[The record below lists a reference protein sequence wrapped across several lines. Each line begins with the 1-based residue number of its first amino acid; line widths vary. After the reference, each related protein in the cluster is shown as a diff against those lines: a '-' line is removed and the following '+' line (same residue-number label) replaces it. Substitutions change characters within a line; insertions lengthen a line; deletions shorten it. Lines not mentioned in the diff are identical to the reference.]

1 MQPLKTVYILRP
13 NNSGYV
19 HNNVHYKIVIVKSC
33 DMENVHQQGT
43 MSPSIMW
50 NTGQPFK
57 KNKICVD

>member
-33 DMENVHQQGT
+33 DMENVH
-43 MSPSIMW
+43 
-50 NTGQPFK
+50 
-57 KNKICVD
+57 